1 MGSGFLILRFCE
13 FLANLRQESWFLP
26 DFRQK
31 SEKKSKQDGIEWT
44 GDGYKM
50 VDNNNGRIKQIEM
63 KWNEWNE
70 MEWTVWYKETK
81 YEV

>member
-1 MGSGFLILRFCE
+1 MGQSPTPEIGGIFKIRFLSQVNNALWLKNRK
-13 FLANLRQESWFLP
+13 P
-26 DFRQK
+26 K
-31 SEKKSKQDGIEWT
+31 KQDGIEWT

-70 MEWTVWYKETK
+70 ME
-81 YEV
+81 